1 MRAFLRKQ
9 APRVDFSS
17 KKSVSYDVFFENGPL
32 VQGFHSKKAS
42 PASFS

>member
-17 KKSVSYDVFFENGPL
+17 KKGVSYDVFFENGLL
-32 VQGFHSKKAS
+32 VRGFHSKKAYR
-42 PASFS
+42 ASFS